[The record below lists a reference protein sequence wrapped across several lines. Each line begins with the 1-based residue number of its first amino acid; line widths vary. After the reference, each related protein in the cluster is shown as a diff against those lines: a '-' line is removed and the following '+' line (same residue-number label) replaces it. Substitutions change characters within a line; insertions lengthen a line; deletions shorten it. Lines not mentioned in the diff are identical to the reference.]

1 MDIISFSFKRY
12 TANPLSTFTNN
23 ICLKMAQDAQFAD
36 LKPQVDELKSKYEAF
51 TVALSKASTG
61 DSLLITAKNKSMD
74 ELKNQLIAVA
84 YFVNI
89 LAKKDEEIVKAA
101 GYEPRSATSSNAVT
115 KLTKPGNLIVK
126 QDDASGAVKL
136 SWEKVPGAVNYG
148 IETLKKGE
156 TAWKNGKYTTRK
168 EIILSG
174 LEPGTYIEF
183 RNRALGCNEL
193 ESEYSNVVGAWI
205 S

>member
-12 TANPLSTFTNN
+12 SADPLSTFTSN

-36 LKPQVDELKSKYEAF
+36 LKPQVDELKSKYSAF
-51 TVALSKASTG
+51 TVALSNASDG
-61 DSLLITAKNKSMD
+61 GSPLIAAKNKSMD

-101 GYEPRSATSSNAVT
+101 GYEPRSSSSNSIT
-115 KLTKPGNLIVK
+115 KLTKPGNLTVK

-156 TAWKNGKYTTRK
+156 TAWKNGKYSTRK
-168 EIILSG
+168 EIILTG
-174 LEPGTYIEF
+174 FEPGTYVEF
-183 RNRALGCNEL
+183 RNRALGYNEL

>member
-12 TANPLSTFTNN
+12 PADQLSTFTSN
-23 ICLKMAQDAQFAD
+23 ICLKMAQDAQFTH
-36 LKPQVDELKSKYEAF
+36 LKPSVDELKSKYDAF
-51 TVALSKASTG
+51 TVALSNASG
-61 DSLLITAKNKSMD
+61 GGSLLISAKNKSMD
-74 ELKNQLIAVA
+74 DLKDQLIAVA

-89 LAKKDEEIVKAA
+89 FAKKDEEIIKAA
-101 GYEPRSATSSNAVT
+101 GYEPRSASSNSIT
-115 KLTKPGNLIVK
+115 KLTKPSNLTVK

-156 TAWKNGKYTTRK
+156 TAWKNGKYSTRK
-168 EIILSG
+168 EIILTDF
-174 LEPGTYIEF
+174 EPGTYVEF
-183 RNRALGCNEL
+183 RNRALGRNGL
-193 ESEYSNVVGAWI
+193 ESEYSNVVGTWI

>member
-12 TANPLSTFTNN
+12 PADQLSTFTSN
-23 ICLKMAQDAQFAD
+23 ICLKMAQDARFDD
-36 LKPQVDELKSKYEAF
+36 LKPQVDELKSKYDAF
-51 TVALSKASTG
+51 TVALSNASDG
-61 DSLLITAKNKSMD
+61 GSSLITAKNKSMD
-74 ELKNQLIAVA
+74 ELKSQLIAVA
-84 YFVNI
+84 YSVNI
-89 LAKKDEEIVKAA
+89 LAKKDADIVKAA
-101 GYEPRSATSSNAVT
+101 GYEPRSASSNSIT

-126 QDDASGAVKL
+126 QDDVSGAVKL

-148 IETLKKGE
+148 IEILPKGG

-168 EIILSG
+168 EIILTG
-174 LEPGTYIEF
+174 FEPGTYVEF
-183 RNRALGCNEL
+183 RNRALGYNEL

>member
-12 TANPLSTFTNN
+12 AADQLSTFTSN

-36 LKPQVDELKSKYEAF
+36 LKPQVDELKSKYSAF
-51 TVALSKASTG
+51 TVALSNASDG
-61 DSLLITAKNKSMD
+61 GSPLIAAKNKSMD

-115 KLTKPGNLIVK
+115 KLTKPGNLTVK

-156 TAWKNGKYTTRK
+156 TAWKNGKYSTRK
-168 EIILSG
+168 EIILTG
-174 LEPGTYIEF
+174 FEPGTYVEF
-183 RNRALGCNEL
+183 RNRALGYNEL

>member
-1 MDIISFSFKRY
+1 MNIISLSFKRLP
-12 TANPLSTFTNN
+12 APELSTFANN
-23 ICLKMAQDAQFAD
+23 VCLKMEQDPQFSD
-36 LKPQVDELKSKYEAF
+36 LKPQVDELKIKYKAF
-51 TVALSKASTG
+51 TVALSNASDG
-61 DSLLITAKNKSMD
+61 GSPLIAAKNKSMD
-74 ELKNQLIAVA
+74 VLNNQLVVIT
-84 YFVNI
+84 YFVNM
-89 LAKKDEEIVKAA
+89 LAKKDEEVAKAA
-101 GYEPRSATSSNAVT
+101 GFEVYASSNSITRLA
-115 KLTKPGNLIVK
+115 KPGNLTIK
-126 QDDASGAVKL
+126 QDDALGAVKL

-168 EIILSG
+168 EIILTG